1 MLAFLAISLLP
12 AQAWEGRKDTMGQQL
27 RWSGEQITYQINP
40 HGNHGLSSTAI
51 DTLISAATRSWT
63 DPVNGKLRF
72 DNGGKTTIRKASH
85 TDQTNVIYFEDVW
98 TQDPELLAVTYIW
111 SNTEGEI
118 IGFDM
123 ALNAEDHQ
131 WSIDGSPESNDLLN
145 TLSHEFGH
153 VLGIDHSPLE
163 ALATMY
169 ATSPPGELLKRDLHT
184 DDVEAVTHLYAHAD
198 QAEEDAAGCSTARPQ
213 MTGLS
218 GQFLILLLSIVV
230 VSRRHRS
237 PLDSLDTSL
246 PASRLRHT

>member
-1 MLAFLAISLLP
+1 MLTLLTIFLLP
-12 AQAWEGRKDTMGQQL
+12 AQAWEGRKDAMGQQL
-27 RWSGEQITYQINP
+27 RWTGDQISYRINP
-40 HGNHGLSSTAI
+40 TGNHGLSPTAI

-72 DNGGKTTIRKASH
+72 DNDGNTALRAANH
-85 TDQTNVIYFEDVW
+85 TDQTNVIYFEDDW

-131 WSIDGSPESNDLLN
+131 WSIDGSAESNDLLN

-153 VLGIDHSPLE
+153 ALGIDHSPLE

-169 ATSPPGELLKRDLHT
+169 ATSPPGELLKRDLHA
-184 DDVEAVTHLYAHAD
+184 DDVNAITHLYAHAD
-198 QAEEDAAGCSTARPQ
+198 QAEEDAAGCSTSSTQ
-213 MTGLS
+213 MTDRS
-218 GQFLILLLSIVV
+218 GQLFLFLLTIVV
-230 VSRRHRS
+230 ATRRHRS
-237 PLDSLDTSL
+237 PLDSLDNSL
-246 PASRLRHT
+246 PQSCLRNP